1 VDKPYKLFH
10 VQRHLSRLVK
20 VQAMLKSAMKTDVV
34 IIRCLFCCDASF
46 QLAYKDFSQIFSSML
61 QDNKKRKPISE
72 IVAYL
77 GCWQGRERNS
87 QNQITNYA
95 ANVVL
100 MFKAQT
106 LVEYPDLFSE
116 LEQIWRSVCNKTER
130 DWDSEMRID
139 GHVKKLQISHVLEE
153 LQYDQVVVETTQKQ
167 LSKNIIE
174 HLASY
179 VVYQD
184 LLDDDIY
191 QELPKWLIKKNGS
204 SGKIKISKQ
213 VQKKT

>member
-1 VDKPYKLFH
+1 
-10 VQRHLSRLVK
+10 
-20 VQAMLKSAMKTDVV
+20 
-34 IIRCLFCCDASF
+34 
-46 QLAYKDFSQIFSSML
+46 
-61 QDNKKRKPISE
+61 
-72 IVAYL
+72 
-77 GCWQGRERNS
+77 
-87 QNQITNYA
+87 
-95 ANVVL
+95 
-100 MFKAQT
+100 
-106 LVEYPDLFSE
+106 
-116 LEQIWRSVCNKTER
+116 
-130 DWDSEMRID
+130 
-139 GHVKKLQISHVLEE
+139 
-153 LQYDQVVVETTQKQ
+153 VVETTQKQ